1 MGAQFQLLARSF
13 VHKIL
18 ADHAGIKK
26 SNYSWK
32 DLFDI
37 VSLFHLIFLMFGM
50 KCLCYLIMVKSGG
63 CRRADF
69 GMVLSPPQ
77 VEPWRVK
84 QGAEAV
90 DS

>member
-1 MGAQFQLLARSF
+1 MHRT
-13 VHKIL
+13 L
-18 ADHAGIKK
+18 ADHAGTKK

-50 KCLCYLIMVKSGG
+50 KCLCSLTMVKSGG

>member
-1 MGAQFQLLARSF
+1 MQVLKSLIIHEQINLILFLFSF
-13 VHKIL
+13 
-18 ADHAGIKK
+18 
-26 SNYSWK
+26 
-32 DLFDI
+32 FF
-37 VSLFHLIFLMFGM
+37 LFHLIFLMFGM
-50 KCLCYLIMVKSGG
+50 KCLCSLIMVKSGG

>member
-1 MGAQFQLLARSF
+1 MGAQFQLLARGF

-18 ADHAGIKK
+18 ADHAGPGIKK

-50 KCLCYLIMVKSGG
+50 KCLGSLIM
-63 CRRADF
+63 
-69 GMVLSPPQ
+69 
-77 VEPWRVK
+77 
-84 QGAEAV
+84 
-90 DS
+90 

>member
-1 MGAQFQLLARSF
+1 MQVLKSLIIHG
-13 VHKIL
+13 KINL
-18 ADHAGIKK
+18 I
-26 SNYSWK
+26 
-32 DLFDI
+32 LFF
-37 VSLFHLIFLMFGM
+37 LFFFHLIFLMFGM

>member
-1 MGAQFQLLARSF
+1 
-13 VHKIL
+13 
-18 ADHAGIKK
+18 
-26 SNYSWK
+26 
-32 DLFDI
+32 
-37 VSLFHLIFLMFGM
+37 MFGM
-50 KCLCYLIMVKSGG
+50 KCLCSLIMVKSGG

-77 VEPWRVK
+77 VEPWREK